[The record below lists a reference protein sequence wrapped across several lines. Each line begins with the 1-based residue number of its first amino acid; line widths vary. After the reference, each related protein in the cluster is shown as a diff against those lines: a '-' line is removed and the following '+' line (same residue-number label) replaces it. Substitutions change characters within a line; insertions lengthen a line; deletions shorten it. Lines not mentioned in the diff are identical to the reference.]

1 MKKHLEGIGIASAVI
16 GSVFAFSASGWWL
29 VLCFAMV
36 AVPFVISQAKEQ
48 INNKNNKK
56 EKENE
61 SI

>member
-1 MKKHLEGIGIASAVI
+1 MKKYLEGIGIASAVI

-48 INNKNNKK
+48 INNKK
-56 EKENE
+56 EQKNGKN
-61 SI
+61 